1 MMWRSKMSET
11 KQNFIPNNVNKKNI
25 KIMLVLLSLLIGLLL
40 FAFVRD
46 TDKLITHTQANK
58 LYSSNQIQKVIVDGE
73 YIRLKTQTQTY
84 KVYKEAINKDT
95 FYAKYLVEVK
105 EDSTYFYDIL
115 SLLILISAFV
125 FMYILLRQNK
135 LQQVKQIRSLSK
147 TDPMENGNEPIQAL
161 TSSVTFDNVAGIKD
175 VKEELEEIIDFLKE
189 PKKYRDLDIRLPKGL
204 LLIGPPGVGKTL
216 ISKAVAGE
224 AGVPFFYQS
233 GASFVHI
240 YVGMGAKRVSELF
253 KKAKQMAPSII
264 FIDEI
269 DAVGKSRGEFRN
281 DEREATLNQLLTEMD
296 GFEDSSGV
304 IVIGATNK
312 VEILDEALL
321 RAGRFDRRIHI
332 SLPDL
337 EDRAKTLELYLSK
350 KQHQVDIPKVAR
362 MTVGFNSAAL
372 DTLTNEAALYTM
384 KNKRDVVETSDFEAV
399 KEKVLSGKRK
409 ILSYTEKERE
419 IQAVYQGAKAV
430 IATWLDIEFDKIG
443 IVNTLLT
450 TQEHEIL
457 SHSYLMNKI
466 KVYLAGSIATQ
477 LEYKEQFSNAATDI
491 VEAKKL
497 AHKIIYAYAMSEDLT
512 ISVQEEEKLLQKAMS
527 EVTTLLK
534 TVEQATKKIS
544 DYILMHENIT
554 HKECQEILRE
564 IF

>member
-1 MMWRSKMSET
+1 MKAT
-11 KQNFIPNNVNKKNI
+11 KLKFKPKDLHIKNT
-25 KIMLVLLSLLIGLLL
+25 KIIVILLLLLISLLA
-40 FAFVRD
+40 FAIVRD
-46 TDKLITHTQANK
+46 TDKLITHQQANK
-58 LYSSNQIQKVIVDGE
+58 LYSNDLIEKIIVDGE
-73 YIRLKTQTQTY
+73 YIRIKTKTQSY
-84 KVYKEAINKDT
+84 KIYKNAINTDA
-95 FYAKYLVEVK
+95 FFSKYLVEVN
-105 EDSTYFYDIL
+105 EANSYIYDSL
-115 SLLILISAFV
+115 SLLLLLGVFAFMFNLV
-125 FMYILLRQNK
+125 RETK
-135 LQQVKQIRSLSK
+135 LQRLKQIRSVSK
-147 TDPMENGNEPIQAL
+147 VNNTVDSESIQAL
-161 TSSVTFDNVAGIKD
+161 TSNVTFNDVAGIKD
-175 VKEELEEIIDFLKE
+175 VKEELEEIIDFLKD
-189 PKKYRDLDIRLPKGL
+189 PQKYRDLDIRLPKGVL
-204 LLIGPPGVGKTL
+204 LMGPPGVGKTL

-253 KKAKQMAPSII
+253 KKAKQLAPSII

-312 VEILDEALL
+312 LDVLDEALL

-337 EDRAKTLELYLSK
+337 EDREKTLELYLAHKPNS
-350 KQHQVDIPKVAR
+350 VDIPQVAR

-372 DTLTNEAALYTM
+372 DTLTNEAAIYAM
-384 KNKRDVVETSDFEAV
+384 RNGRKMVETDDFEAV

-409 ILSYTEKERE
+409 ILSFTEKERE
-419 IQAVYQGAKAV
+419 IQSVYQGAKAV

-443 IVNTLLT
+443 IVNTLLI

-457 SHSYLMNKI
+457 SRSKLINKI
-466 KVYLAGSIATQ
+466 KFYLAGSIATNIHY
-477 LEYKEQFSNAATDI
+477 EEQFTNASTDI
-491 VEAKKL
+491 FQAKQL
-497 AHKIIYAYAMSEDLT
+497 VHKVIYEYAMSENFIVT
-512 ISVQEEEKLLQKAMS
+512 PQQEEALLRESAS
-527 EVTTLLK
+527 EVTALLHTLKHALNE
-534 TVEQATKKIS
+534 VS
-544 DYILMHENIT
+544 NYLLVHENIT
-554 HKECQEILRE
+554 HDECKAILRE

>member
-1 MMWRSKMSET
+1 MET
-11 KQNFIPNNVNKKNI
+11 KQDFKFTLLSNKKLQVI
-25 KIMLVLLSLLIGLLL
+25 LSLFLLVVVLLSYGML
-40 FAFVRD
+40 RD
-46 TDKLITHTQANK
+46 SDNVITHKEANALFTQDK
-58 LYSSNQIQKVIVDGE
+58 IVKIVIDGD
-73 YIRLKTQTQTY
+73 YVHLKTADKGY
-84 KVYKEAINKDT
+84 KVYKDAINT
-95 FYAKYLVEVK
+95 TPFFSKYPVEVR
-105 EDSTYFYDIL
+105 EDSAYLYDVL
-115 SLLILISAFV
+115 SLI
-125 FMYILLRQNK
+125 ILLGAFAFLFRFIKQSK
-135 LQQVKQIRSLSK
+135 LQQLRQIRAVREDKADAYEPVQSLKSNVRFS
-147 TDPMENGNEPIQAL
+147 D
-161 TSSVTFDNVAGIKD
+161 VAGIKD
-175 VKEELEEIIDFLKE
+175 VKEELEEIIDFLRE
-189 PKKYRDLDIRLPKGL
+189 PKKYRDMDIRLPKGVL
-204 LLIGPPGVGKTL
+204 LVGPPGVGKTF

-296 GFEDSSGV
+296 GFEESSGV

-312 VEILDEALL
+312 IDVLDEALL

-337 EDRAKTLELYLSK
+337 EDRAKTLELYLAHK
-350 KQHQVDIPKVAR
+350 PNQVDVPHVAR

-372 DTLTNEAALYTM
+372 DTLTNEAAIFAMREGRSL
-384 KNKRDVVETSDFEAV
+384 VETSDFEAV
-399 KEKVLSGKRK
+399 REKVLSGKRK
-409 ILSYTEKERE
+409 ILSFTEEERK

-430 IATWLDIEFDKIG
+430 IATWLDVEFEKIG
-443 IVNTLLT
+443 IVNTQLI

-457 SHSYLMNKI
+457 SRSTLLNRI

-477 LEYKEQFSNAATDI
+477 IQYNEQFTNARSDI
-491 VEAKKL
+491 LLAKELVK
-497 AHKIIYAYAMSEDLT
+497 KVIYEYSMSDNFIVT
-512 ISVQEEEKLLQKAMS
+512 PYQEEELLKESVS
-527 EVTTLLK
+527 EVKALLK
-534 TVEQATKKIS
+534 TLEKALSEVS
-544 DYILMHENIT
+544 NYLLLHENIT
-554 HKECQEILRE
+554 HDECKEILRE